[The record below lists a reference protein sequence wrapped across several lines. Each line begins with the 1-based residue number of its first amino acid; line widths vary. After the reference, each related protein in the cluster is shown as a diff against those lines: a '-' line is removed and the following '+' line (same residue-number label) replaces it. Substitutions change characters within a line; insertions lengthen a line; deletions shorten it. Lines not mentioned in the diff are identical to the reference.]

1 MENSKIEILEM
12 KIKAW
17 TLRTTWVSSAAGWVT
32 AEERISETQTVLRK
46 SPRMHLEGQK
56 DEKYKR
62 TD

>member
-1 MENSKIEILEM
+1 M

-17 TLRTTWVSSAAGWVT
+17 TLRTTGVSSAARLVT
-32 AEERISETQTVLRK
+32 AEERISETQDWK
-46 SPRMHLEGQK
+46 ESPRMHLQGQK